1 MFQMEKKYKIGV
13 PQIDEEH
20 EKLFEIGERAYQLLK
35 DPYVIDK
42 YDKIVE
48 VIEELKAY
56 TVYHFKDEEDYM
68 ESINYKRLFTQKID
82 HADFIKKINDVNLD
96 KIDEN
101 QDEAIMGILTFL
113 NDWLISHILEKDLL
127 ITAK

>member
-1 MFQMEKKYKIGV
+1 MFQMEEKYKIGV
-13 PQIDEEH
+13 LQIDEEH

-35 DPYVIDK
+35 DPYAIDK

-48 VIEELKAY
+48 VIEELKEY
-56 TVYHFKDEEDYM
+56 TVYHFKDEENYM
-68 ESINYKRLFTQKID
+68 KSINYKRLFTQKID
-82 HADFIKKINDVNLD
+82 HADFIRKINDVNLD

-101 QDEAIMGILTFL
+101 QDEAIMEILTFL
-113 NDWLISHILEKDLL
+113 NDWLISHILDKDLL

>member
-1 MFQMEKKYKIGV
+1 MFQMEEKYKIGD

-35 DPYVIDK
+35 DPYAIDK

-56 TVYHFKDEEDYM
+56 TVYHFKDEENYM
-68 ESINYKRLFTQKID
+68 KSINYKRLFTQKID
-82 HADFIKKINDVNLD
+82 HADFIRKINDVNLD

-101 QDEAIMGILTFL
+101 QDEAIMEILTFL
-113 NDWLISHILEKDLL
+113 NDWLISHILDKDLL

>member
-1 MFQMEKKYKIGV
+1 MFEMKEEYKIGV
-13 PQIDEEH
+13 PHIDAEH
-20 EKLFEIGERAYQLLK
+20 ERLFEIGENAYKLLK
-35 DPYVIDK
+35 NPYEMDK

-48 VIEELKAY
+48 VIEELRSY
-56 TVYHFKDEEDYM
+56 TVYHFKSEEDYM

-82 HADFIKKINDVNLD
+82 HANFIKKIDEVNFN

-101 QDEAIMGILTFL
+101 QDEAIMEILTFL
-113 NDWLISHILEKDLL
+113 NKWLVDHILEKDLL

>member
-1 MFQMEKKYKIGV
+1 MFEMKEKFKTHNTR
-13 PQIDEEH
+13 IDTEH
-20 EKLFEIGERAYQLLK
+20 KKLFEIGERAYQLLIDK
-35 DPYVIDK
+35 YDMDK

-56 TVYHFKDEEDYM
+56 TVYHFNAEEKYM
-68 ESINYKRLFTQKID
+68 MSINYRRLFTQKID
-82 HADFIKKINDVNLD
+82 HEFFINKLDEVNLN

-101 QDEAIMGILTFL
+101 QDEAIMNILTFL
-113 NDWLISHILEKDLL
+113 NEWLVNHIIEKDLL

>member
-1 MFQMEKKYKIGV
+1 MFEMKEKYKTGILL
-13 PQIDEEH
+13 IDTEH

-35 DPYVIDK
+35 SPYNTDK

-48 VIEELKAY
+48 VIEELREY
-56 TVYHFKDEEDYM
+56 TIYHFKDEENYM

-82 HADFIKKINDVNLD
+82 HAAFIEKLEGVNL
-96 KIDEN
+96 KKVDEN

-113 NDWLISHILEKDLL
+113 NDWLVNHILEKDLL
-127 ITAK
+127 IPAK

>member
-82 HADFIKKINDVNLD
+82 HADFIRKINDVNLD

-101 QDEAIMGILTFL
+101 QDEAIMEILTFL
-113 NDWLISHILEKDLL
+113 NDWLISHILDKDLL

>member
-56 TVYHFKDEEDYM
+56 TVYHFKDEENYM
-68 ESINYKRLFTQKID
+68 KSINYKRLFTQKID
-82 HADFIKKINDVNLD
+82 HADFIRKINDVNLD

-101 QDEAIMGILTFL
+101 QDEAIMEILTFL
-113 NDWLISHILEKDLL
+113 NDWLISHILDKDLL

>member
-1 MFQMEKKYKIGV
+1 MFEMKEKYKTNNSK
-13 PQIDEEH
+13 IDLEH
-20 EKLFEIGERAYQLLK
+20 KKLFEIGERAYQLLINK
-35 DPYVIDK
+35 FDTDK

-48 VIEELKAY
+48 VIDELKQY
-56 TVYHFKDEEDYM
+56 TIYHFNAEEEYM
-68 ESINYKRLFTQKID
+68 KSINYKRLFTQKID
-82 HADFIKKINDVNLD
+82 HAFFIKKIDEVNLS

-113 NDWLISHILEKDLL
+113 NDWLVNHILEKDLL

>member
-96 KIDEN
+96 KIDED

-113 NDWLISHILEKDLL
+113 NDWLVNHILEKDLL
-127 ITAK
+127 IPIK